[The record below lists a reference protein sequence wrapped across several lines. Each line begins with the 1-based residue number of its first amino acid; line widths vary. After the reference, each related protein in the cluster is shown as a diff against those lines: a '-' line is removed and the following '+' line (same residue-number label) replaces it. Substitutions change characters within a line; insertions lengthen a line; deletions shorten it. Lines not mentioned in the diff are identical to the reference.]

1 MCNHL
6 QINQIYNTIDERIKS
21 IDCDIDL
28 CNLTKQQKLLFFKT
42 LIIFIVENIKYQYP
56 DIFNDFIK
64 FLNTEFTE
72 EIEIDAIKK

>member
-28 CNLTKQQKLLFFKT
+28 FDLTKQQKLLFFKT

-64 FLNTEFTE
+64 FLNIEFTE
-72 EIEIDAIKK
+72 EIEIDAIKE

>member
-1 MCNHL
+1 MYNHL

-28 CNLTKQQKLLFFKT
+28 FNLTKQQKLLFFKT
-42 LIIFIVENIKYQYP
+42 LIIFIVQNIKYQYL

-72 EIEIDAIKK
+72 EIETDAIKK